1 MTLLDSTAV
10 LGDPL
15 SVTVSGKPTQLCPPT
30 GLDSVMVY
38 NNDLTDV
45 AYVGYANNL
54 TAFNAQAVQPLTY
67 VVMSGRRQLWG
78 FCPVGTALLTVTP
91 GGSYA
96 SASPAQI
103 AQQIL
108 LSGVSLLA
116 NPQAVYNAAG
126 PVALPT
132 NGSTAF
138 LTPVNSVTLG
148 NGSPGAYIGN
158 FLGYEFTLVATCN
171 TAEGAGTF
179 SFIQVDFFEN
189 QSDTVPI
196 DSIRWWVA
204 AATAGKTTYGKG
216 PMRGQYIQISAINGT
231 TSALAQSLSSIRW
244 NGSGRSYARD
254 DWRDVNAGNVTTG
267 GFKQT
272 LGDPQENQVFTDNLL
287 VNGAGTVLNRLGN
300 NFAGRV
306 KLFLNITGLTTKQ
319 CLFQL
324 LAPTGQGPQL
334 DRVFLGDASTQIYY
348 GEYVLPRTPMQMG
361 FTNNAGVAATISYS
375 LIAQDY

>member
-1 MTLLDSTAV
+1 MTLLDTSPV

-30 GLDSVMVY
+30 GQDSVMVY

-54 TAFNAQAVQPLTY
+54 TPFNAQAVQPLTY

-116 NPQAVYNAAG
+116 NPQAVYNITS
-126 PVALPT
+126 PVSLPT
-132 NGSTAF
+132 NGTQQF
-138 LTPVNSVTLG
+138 ITPVGSVTVNG
-148 NGSPGAYIGN
+148 NPGVFIGN
-158 FLGYEFTLVATCN
+158 FLGYEFDLVATCN
-171 TAEGAGTF
+171 TAEVAGTF
-179 SFIQVDFFEN
+179 SLVQVDFYEN
-189 QSDTVPI
+189 ATDTVPI

-216 PMRGQYIQISAINGT
+216 PMRGQYMQISMFNGT
-231 TSALAQSLSSIRW
+231 TSALSQSLTSMRW

-254 DWRDVNAGNVTTG
+254 DWRDINSGNVTTG

-272 LGDPQENQVFTDNLL
+272 LGDMQQNQVAVDNLL
-287 VNGAGTVLNRLGN
+287 GNAAGTTLNRLCN
-300 NFAGRV
+300 NFAGRI

-324 LAPTGQGPQL
+324 LAPTGSGAQL

-348 GEYVLPRTPMQMG
+348 GEYVMPRTPMQLS
-361 FTNNAGVAATISYS
+361 FTNNSGVAATISYS